1 MLLGC
6 GAVYGGGVREGTML
20 LAWLSPHFQSL
31 SPTTHKWIGPFWC
44 WFLGGW
50 ICERSR
56 TPWVPPADSPVRLGV
71 SHATT
76 TPTGVYSC
84 MSSMPHLPISAPPTS
99 LDECFF
105 FNPLVVRLPYSLIFW
120 LLLVFKLFV
129 VLFWLCKKVKCI
141 YLCLHLGWKLS
152 PWIKY
157 ADCHE
162 QRLLSHHIDLRYIES
177 ESKCILNISPLLTE

>member
-1 MLLGC
+1 MGEGSEREQCCLLGS
-6 GAVYGGGVREGTML
+6 RPTF
-20 LAWLSPHFQSL
+20 SHFPPL
-31 SPTTHKWIGPFWC
+31 PTSELGP
-44 WFLGGW
+44 
-50 ICERSR
+50 SD
-56 TPWVPPADSPVRLGV
+56 ADSWVGGFVYVLGPHGSLQQTLLWDWEFLMPPQPPQV
-71 SHATT
+71 FIAAC
-76 TPTGVYSC
+76 PLL
-84 MSSMPHLPISAPPTS
+84 PHLPISAPPTS

-162 QRLLSHHIDLRYIES
+162 QRLLSHHIDLRYIEF
-177 ESKCILNISPLLTE
+177 ESKCILNISPLLTK